1 MGNTRIIS
9 QAFFINLPDLTKKS
23 LISDQMSELEKA
35 RVYRDILRPII
46 HNPKKEGKIR
56 WHP

>member
-1 MGNTRIIS
+1 MENNRIIC
-9 QAFFINLPDLTKKS
+9 QAFFINLPDLTTKS

-35 RVYRDILRPII
+35 RVLRDILRPII

-56 WHP
+56 WHH